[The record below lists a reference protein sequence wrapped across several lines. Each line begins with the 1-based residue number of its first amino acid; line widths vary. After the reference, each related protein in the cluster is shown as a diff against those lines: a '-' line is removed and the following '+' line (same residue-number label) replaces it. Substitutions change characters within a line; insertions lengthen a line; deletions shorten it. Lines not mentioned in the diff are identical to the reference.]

1 MSGANLISK
10 IMIAHSIRRVVQQLK
25 SRKTDWEQEHDKDKE
40 CPRPTF
46 IPADVSGSGIIGDL
60 IISRIPG
67 AVSAGEKLVIVIIP
81 LVPGAVSC
89 ARVTV
94 GEILAHSIMRRTKLC
109 GNPARC
115 VLLVLSLTRCIH
127 VYMSGPLCSNS
138 LEIHLHA
145 TRRTHLPST
154 RYAPPPRNSLSVATI
169 SFETRCTLL

>member
-127 VYMSGPLCSNS
+127 VYMSGPLSNS
-138 LEIHLHA
+138 LEIQHA

-154 RYAPPPRNSLSVATI
+154 RYAPPRNSLSVATI